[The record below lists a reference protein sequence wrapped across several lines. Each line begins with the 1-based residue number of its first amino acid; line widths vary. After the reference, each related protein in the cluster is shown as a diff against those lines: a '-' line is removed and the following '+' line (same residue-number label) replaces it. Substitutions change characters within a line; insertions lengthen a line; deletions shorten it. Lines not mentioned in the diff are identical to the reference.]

1 MNDITWQLTNGLIL
15 TAVGLAISALLWRRR
30 GPASGIK
37 GVAWSL
43 LPLAAAL
50 TGTLSLL
57 WSIGDS
63 IVNWAVRLVF
73 SPVVWLGIMV
83 AGVSVVLF
91 GVSSVMNK
99 RGVGTRGRRPKQVG
113 SKEETKHALPRQS
126 GPAAE
131 SDGDDDLADIESI
144 LKKHGIS

>member
-1 MNDITWQLTNGLIL
+1 MDDITWQVTNGLIL
-15 TAVGLAISALLWRRR
+15 TAVGLAVSALLWRRR
-30 GPASGIK
+30 GVASGIR

-50 TGTLSLL
+50 TGTLTLL

-113 SKEETKHALPRQS
+113 SKEQTKQAIPPQS
-126 GPAAE
+126 GPAAK